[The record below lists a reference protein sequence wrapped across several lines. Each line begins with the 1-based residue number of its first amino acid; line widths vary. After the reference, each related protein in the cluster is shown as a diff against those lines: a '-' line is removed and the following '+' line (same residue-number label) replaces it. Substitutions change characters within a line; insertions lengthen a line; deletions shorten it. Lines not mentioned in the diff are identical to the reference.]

1 MKNLTNKIRS
11 KMFDTRKIM
20 YLISDEVWQILW
32 AHVWS
37 PVALQTNARIWDT
50 LHDQIKEEVNEEFN

>member
-1 MKNLTNKIRS
+1 MKNLTNKIRF

-32 AHVWS
+32 VHVWS